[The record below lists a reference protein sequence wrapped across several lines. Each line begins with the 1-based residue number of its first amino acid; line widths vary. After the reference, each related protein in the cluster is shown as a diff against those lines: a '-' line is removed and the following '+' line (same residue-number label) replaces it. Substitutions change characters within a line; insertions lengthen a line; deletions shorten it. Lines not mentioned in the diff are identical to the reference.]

1 MECDCVYLWFVQ
13 TYAMG
18 GIHACVVLCDVC
30 DVCVMP
36 EVYVL

>member
-1 MECDCVYLWFVQ
+1 
-13 TYAMG
+13 MG